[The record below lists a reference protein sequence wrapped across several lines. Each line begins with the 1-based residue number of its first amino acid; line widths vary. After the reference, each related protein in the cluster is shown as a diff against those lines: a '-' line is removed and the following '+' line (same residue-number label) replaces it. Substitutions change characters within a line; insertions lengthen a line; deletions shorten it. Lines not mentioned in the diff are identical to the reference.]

1 LKQLKGTDFTRNHYR
16 GIALGII
23 MMGVMMSAVDTTAVV
38 LALPVMMKD
47 LNSDIISM
55 VWVIMSYLLVI
66 TILGTQVGRLGDMYG
81 RVRMYNL
88 GFAIFTAGSAASG
101 LSATG
106 PELVIFRII
115 QGIGG
120 ALISSNSG
128 AMIADTFPEN
138 SRGKAFGFTAIGW
151 SIGAIMG
158 IIIGGAFVTF
168 LNWRYIFFINL
179 PIGIVATLVGYF
191 ILKEQSKNREKRQI
205 NVIDMILLGA
215 GLFLVLYSLT
225 QFTGSG
231 PSQIVLL
238 ELTAGAASLIIFAIL
253 EGRTRY
259 PSIDPSLF
267 RSKVLVAST
276 FAAFLQ
282 ALASYA
288 VIFLIIIYLQGPRGL
303 SPLNASILLIP
314 GYVLGG
320 IAAPFAGRFSDKLG
334 ARVVATI
341 GLSLQIV
348 GIFVYSGMTTNS
360 SLFLVIFGAILNGT
374 GTSIFYPANTSAV
387 MASTSKKAYGIA
399 SGVLRTFSNTGMVA
413 SFAVALFIASLSI
426 PRQMAFSI
434 FLGIV
439 NQISGPSSKAY
450 VNGMHSALI
459 ASISLLASSLVL
471 SVLRGRESSNLE
483 KG

>member
-1 LKQLKGTDFTRNHYR
+1 
-16 GIALGII
+16 

-88 GFAIFTAGSAASG
+88 GFAIFTAGSVASG

-115 QGIGG
+115 RGIGG

-138 SRGKAFGFTAIGW
+138 SRGRAFGFTAIGW

-179 PIGIVATLVGYF
+179 PIGIAATLVGYF
-191 ILKEQSKNREKRQI
+191 VLEERSKNREKRHI

-231 PSQIVLL
+231 LSQ
-238 ELTAGAASLIIFAIL
+238 T
-253 EGRTRY
+253 Y
-259 PSIDPSLF
+259 C
-267 RSKVLVAST
+267 
-276 FAAFLQ
+276 
-282 ALASYA
+282 
-288 VIFLIIIYLQGPRGL
+288 L
-303 SPLNASILLIP
+303 S
-314 GYVLGG
+314 
-320 IAAPFAGRFSDKLG
+320 
-334 ARVVATI
+334 
-341 GLSLQIV
+341 
-348 GIFVYSGMTTNS
+348 
-360 SLFLVIFGAILNGT
+360 
-374 GTSIFYPANTSAV
+374 
-387 MASTSKKAYGIA
+387 
-399 SGVLRTFSNTGMVA
+399 
-413 SFAVALFIASLSI
+413 
-426 PRQMAFSI
+426 
-434 FLGIV
+434 
-439 NQISGPSSKAY
+439 
-450 VNGMHSALI
+450 
-459 ASISLLASSLVL
+459 
-471 SVLRGRESSNLE
+471 
-483 KG
+483 